1 MKGLLR
7 DVVLRT
13 DLQDRSFSFRLSQY
27 ADLLVRRLPFIRLT
41 PLAKVLR
48 LTSFMDQFSEAQ
60 PTVHY
65 NREYGELYGLEKDSG
80 EDENLWD
87 LEEYQD
93 LKRDLLLEFVHA
105 EMKKAPLPMDRVAHA

>member
-1 MKGLLR
+1 
-7 DVVLRT
+7 
-13 DLQDRSFSFRLSQY
+13 
-27 ADLLVRRLPFIRLT
+27 
-41 PLAKVLR
+41 
-48 LTSFMDQFSEAQ
+48 
-60 PTVHY
+60 
-65 NREYGELYGLEKDSG
+65 LEKDSG